1 MSDATIPTGQMRPT
15 DQVGEYNR
23 QRFVIDQAVRGIQ
36 TAIPVEV
43 VAVTNAGGVS
53 PVGFVDVVPLVNQ
66 IDGRGN
72 PVPHATIYNVPYNRI
87 QGGANAIIIDPQ
99 VGDIGMAAFCSRDI
113 SKVKKTK
120 GRANPGSLRSH
131 SFSDGM
137 YFGGFLNAAPTQ
149 YIQFNADGITIHSP
163 AAVAVTAPTVSVTAT
178 TSATISAPVASVTA
192 TASATITAPVISL
205 GGAGQ
210 TMRKLVNEL
219 FQSVFNGHTHP
230 DPNGGNTGTPNQT
243 LDASHMTSTAKCA

>member
-1 MSDATIPTGQMRPT
+1 MSETTIPTGQMRPT
-15 DQVGEYNR
+15 DQVGDYNR
-23 QRFVIDQAVRGIQ
+23 QRFVIDQAMRGIQ

-53 PVGFVDVVPLVNQ
+53 AVGFVDVVPLVNQ

-149 YIQFNADGITIHSP
+149 YIQVNADGITIHSP
-163 AAVAVTAPTVSVTAT
+163 VAVTVTAPIASVTAT
-178 TSATISAPVASVTA
+178 TSATVTA
-192 TASATITAPVISL
+192 PTISL
-205 GGAGQ
+205 GGSGQ
-210 TMRKLVNEL
+210 TVRKLINEL
-219 FQSVFNGHTHP
+219 FQSLFNGHTHP

>member
-15 DQVGEYNR
+15 DQVGDYNR
-23 QRFVIDQAVRGIQ
+23 QRFVIDQAMRGIQ

-53 PVGFVDVVPLVNQ
+53 AVGFVDVVPLVNQ

-149 YIQFNADGITIHSP
+149 YIQFNAAGITIHSP
-163 AAVAVTAPTVSVTAT
+163 VAVTVTAPIASVTAT
-178 TSATISAPVASVTA
+178 TSATI
-192 TASATITAPVISL
+192 TAPTISI
-205 GGAGQ
+205 GAAGQ
-210 TMRKLVNEL
+210 TVRKIVNEL
-219 FQSVFNGHTHP
+219 FQAVFNGHTHP
-230 DPNGGNTGTPNQT
+230 GDSGGTTGAPNQT
-243 LDASHMTSTAKCA
+243 LDAAHMTSYAKCA